1 MDAALVLIT
10 LLLARLVLP
19 FTLLI
24 LFGTMINRRQVQA
37 LG

>member
-10 LLLARLVLP
+10 LVVVRLVLP
-19 FTLLI
+19 FTVLL
-24 LFGTMINRRQVQA
+24 LFGTMVNRRQVHS

>member
-10 LLLARLVLP
+10 LLLVRLVLP

-24 LFGTMINRRQVQA
+24 LFGTMVNRRQIRA
-37 LG
+37 IG